1 MLASQ
6 VSIRKSVLAGIIW
19 PGAGVGRSIA
29 LIVAGSLLLTLS
41 AKIQIPFWPVPM
53 TMQTLAVLVLGA
65 AYGARLGVAAMLTYI
80 AEGAAGLP
88 VFAGPSAGAAYLMG
102 PTAGY
107 LVGFVIAAG
116 VVGFLAER
124 GWNRR
129 MSLIVGAM
137 CLGHLLIFVP
147 GVLWLAV
154 LFGWQKAFAVGVS
167 PFVLA
172 TLLKTALAAAL
183 LRGLWSAGAGLS
195 RSR

>member
-6 VSIRKSVLAGIIW
+6 VPIRKSVLAGIIW
-19 PGAGVGRSIA
+19 PSASVGRSIA

-41 AKIQIPFWPVPM
+41 AKIQISFWPVPM

-65 AYGARLGVAAMLTYI
+65 ACGARLGVAAMLAYI

-107 LVGFVIAAG
+107 LIGFVIAAG

-129 MSLIVGAM
+129 MSHIVVAM

-183 LRGLWSAGAGLS
+183 LRGLWSVGAGLS